1 MERYECESRLV
12 VTCRQSPS
20 PGRQQVI
27 VQLRHQQKHKPYY
40 DVSMPAEAASMIR
53 NDVEWYTPVSMVPRI
68 QALFPVVTAQQI
80 HKAWTV
86 MSETLWKRDLDQL
99 ESVRLL
105 LGDRD
110 DVDVFK
116 IDVDDGVEQ
125 VCWGM
130 RNIAVRLRGEIVEV
144 AVDATCEFYT
154 KLSKP

>member
-1 MERYECESRLV
+1 
-12 VTCRQSPS
+12 
-20 PGRQQVI
+20 
-27 VQLRHQQKHKPYY
+27 
-40 DVSMPAEAASMIR
+40 MIR

-86 MSETLWKRDLDQL
+86 MSETLWKRDPDQL

-105 LGDRD
+105 LGDRN
-110 DVDVFK
+110 DVNVFK

-130 RNIAVRLRGEIVEV
+130 RNIAVQLRGEIVEV
-144 AVDATCEFYT
+144 AVDATCEFYAR
-154 KLSKP
+154 LSKP